1 MFFKKESFVKNLFIA
16 LTIALF
22 SSSVFA
28 RQYIQCSSTD
38 YSTTDVMVVNLQTE
52 NGGTLFISS
61 GMQNDESER
70 LLMKLAFDKKENGKH
85 IYSVVHEGKVRGE
98 IHLDSDQVGVNSNMV
113 MVDFIFS
120 GMKFE
125 YSCFARIYND

>member
-1 MFFKKESFVKNLFIA
+1 MKNLFIA

-38 YSTTDVMVVNLQTE
+38 NTTTDVMVVNLQTE
-52 NGGTLFISS
+52 DGGTLFISS

-70 LLMKLAFDKKENGKH
+70 LLMKLAFDKKENNKH
-85 IYSVVHEGKVRGE
+85 IYSVIHEGAVRGK
-98 IHLDSDQVGVNSNMV
+98 IQLASDQVGVRSDFLI
-113 MVDFIFS
+113 VDFMFS
-120 GMKFE
+120 GMRFE